1 MSKIRRFA
9 AMTAVAALGLGAV
22 GLAQAAS
29 QEEWGTQSP
38 ASVTAQSSAPRV
50 APSVNLSQIERPAY
64 LGAQATQATQT
75 ATRDAVRQDLM
86 RWNQAG
92 LRQVGSG
99 EGGSVHFPSVRK
111 GLASYQGLTS

>member
-1 MSKIRRFA
+1 MSSIRRFA

-64 LGAQATQATQT
+64 LGAQATQT